1 MKILSEQENV
11 VLASTIF
18 EVNKNAAKRNSHKSA
33 IKRNSHKNATSSV
46 QMSYHE
52 NYY

>member
-1 MKILSEQENV
+1 MKILNEQENV

-18 EVNKNAAKRNSHKSA
+18 ETKIKALKQNTHK
-33 IKRNSHKNATSSV
+33 KATSV
-46 QMSYHE
+46 NYHE

>member
-1 MKILSEQENV
+1 MKILNEQENV

-18 EVNKNAAKRNSHKSA
+18 ETKIKALKQNAHKR
-33 IKRNSHKNATSSV
+33 ATSA
-46 QMSYHE
+46 SYHE

>member
-18 EVNKNAAKRNSHKSA
+18 EANKNT

-46 QMSYHE
+46 QMNYHE

>member
-1 MKILSEQENV
+1 MKILNEQENV

-18 EVNKNAAKRNSHKSA
+18 EVNKNS
-33 IKRNSHKNATSSV
+33 IKRNSHKNATSSI